1 MAGHLF
7 TICADI
13 TRLHCDAWLLP
24 TDRSGW
30 IERSWLKRGPHQ
42 SSEPTRLPMTTEE
55 KARLSWGEPTPL
67 DAWPEAP
74 RPYLVPVGQWN
85 STDTASYLDHARKGL
100 DVAAKDA
107 HTGPADSRERP
118 LFALPVLGIRA
129 GGITESAGALISDL
143 VAGLKTYIATHP
155 DDFDVALVAY
165 HRDAFAA
172 CQQVRRR
179 LEATAP
185 SRTPEINKL
194 TAAANKGEL
203 VIFVGAGASASVG
216 VPDWA
221 TLLDNLARR
230 AGYDDKERKALQNVD
245 PLDRARLVSDRFKS
259 RRTTLGKHVAK
270 ETRRERYGLIH
281 SQLACLPVQEIT
293 TTNYDQLFEFAAKD
307 ARDPVKVLPYE
318 RLDEVRRWLLK
329 LHGSVDHRR
338 DIVLTRE
345 DYYDYA
351 GRRGAL
357 RGIVQALLITR
368 HMLFVG
374 FSLQD
379 DNFLRIA
386 HEVRTAVR
394 QPKRDAVA
402 HPYGTVLTL
411 FEDSLSAEL
420 WREDLKVWPVGG
432 KPPKGKAPFRRALLA
447 NARKQEILLDELLV
461 RSTTSAGYLLDPR
474 FAGALD
480 DSEERARELLED
492 LAAAAAHAPTDSPT
506 WTQIRSLLAGFG
518 AGPTGHTQ
526 PGARLRV
533 CGEGSVRGTPDGL
546 SESPPADTRR

>member
-1 MAGHLF
+1 V
-7 TICADI
+7 
-13 TRLHCDAWLLP
+13 RRKP
-24 TDRSGW
+24 
-30 IERSWLKRGPHQ
+30 
-42 SSEPTRLPMTTEE
+42 SSR
-55 KARLSWGEPTPL
+55 
-67 DAWPEAP
+67 
-74 RPYLVPVGQWN
+74 
-85 STDTASYLDHARKGL
+85 
-100 DVAAKDA
+100 
-107 HTGPADSRERP
+107 
-118 LFALPVLGIRA
+118 
-129 GGITESAGALISDL
+129 AGALISDL
-143 VAGLKTYIATHP
+143 VTGLKTYIATHP

-194 TAAANKGEL
+194 TVAANKGEL

-221 TLLDNLARR
+221 TLLDTLAGR
-230 AGYDDKERKALQNVD
+230 AGFDDKEREALQNVD

-259 RRTTLGKHVAK
+259 KRTTLGKHVAK

-329 LHGSVDHRR
+329 LHGSVDHRQ

-432 KPPKGKAPFRRALLA
+432 KPPNGKPPFRRALLA

-492 LAAAAAHAPTDSPT
+492 LAAAAARAPTDSSPGGTSTARHLALPT
-506 WTQIRSLLAGFG
+506 ARSGSGSVLWFILQTDPLPTIRASKKALRAPGESR
-518 AGPTGHTQ
+518 T
-526 PGARLRV
+526 PGARSRISSIEASAGSPSTVHSTRAASRMAASASATSPSACSIPSPLAGTVPAGRASEHLGTLGHLGPSV
-533 CGEGSVRGTPDGL
+533 CLLARSGP
-546 SESPPADTRR
+546 RRA